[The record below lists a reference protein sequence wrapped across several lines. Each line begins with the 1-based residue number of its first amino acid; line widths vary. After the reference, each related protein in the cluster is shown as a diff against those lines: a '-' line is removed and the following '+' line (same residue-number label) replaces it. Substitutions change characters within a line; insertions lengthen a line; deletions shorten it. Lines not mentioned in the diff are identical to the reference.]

1 MQAISSSRVL
11 GPDGRIAPATL
22 SWDGASIVHVG
33 ERAVALGAL
42 DARDM
47 LVLPG
52 MVDLHGDAFERQVMP
67 RPGVAFDMEVALA
80 ETDRQLIANGIT
92 TAFHAV
98 TFSFEPGL
106 RGANAVREFMAG
118 MSRLRR
124 SLACDTRIHLRHEA
138 YNVDAIDEI
147 VGWIAA
153 GDVDLLAFND
163 HTPPLVQKARA
174 GKSLQRYVERTGLD
188 PVEFAA
194 LILSVGDRAG
204 DVPGANARLAE
215 AARRAGIPMASHDD
229 ETPEMR
235 AAFRALGVA
244 ICEFPKTR
252 ATAAAAR
259 AFNEASVLGAPN
271 VVRGGSQSGAIDAVP
286 AIEAG
291 LCDVLASDYYYPAM
305 LLAPFRLAAGSGIG
319 FARCWDLV
327 SANPAAAAGLRD
339 RGSLVAG
346 RRADI
351 LVVDDR
357 DPRSPRLAAVI
368 AGGRPAMVDLSLV
381 RARA

>member
-106 RGANAVREFMAG
+106 RGANAVRAFMAG

-124 SLACDTRIHLRHEA
+124 MLACDT
-138 YNVDAIDEI
+138 
-147 VGWIAA
+147 
-153 GDVDLLAFND
+153 
-163 HTPPLVQKARA
+163 
-174 GKSLQRYVERTGLD
+174 RYVERTGLD
-188 PVEFAA
+188 PAEFAA

-204 DVPGANARLAE
+204 DVPVANARLAE

-235 AAFRALGVA
+235 AAFRALGVT

-259 AFNEASVLGAPN
+259 ACKEASVLGAPN

-305 LLAPFRLAAGSGIG
+305 LLAPFRLAAGAGLD

-327 SANPAAAAGLRD
+327 SASPAAAAGLRD

-357 DPRSPRLAAVI
+357 DLRAPRLAAVI